1 MKIVIEL
8 NDADLRKAV
17 DEQIGKAIAGL
28 ADQVINEK
36 INSILDLKFKRIN
49 DAGIDAHVA
58 HAAKLAVEKVVNA
71 GFNNSPVREAL
82 AAAALK
88 LIKEKSL

>member
-36 INSILDLKFKRIN
+36 INSILEVKFQRISEAGV
-49 DAGIDAHVA
+49 DAAVA
-58 HAAKLAVEKVVNA
+58 HAAKLAVEKVTNT
-71 GFNNSPVREAL
+71 GHNNYVVREAL
-82 AAAALK
+82 AVAATRI
-88 LIKEKSL
+88 IKEAKL